1 MKVNQSVEQSIYV
14 LLMLALQKD
23 HTPVKSSILSGI
35 LCVSDS
41 YMKKIL
47 RKMVLAG
54 LITSD
59 AGKDGGFRL
68 ARSVEDI
75 SIFDVY
81 AAVDGGG
88 CGIQLSGMAHRI
100 FVDDQKLANNEADV
114 LSLFQSAGAAY
125 ENELKKMKLSQLLIK
140 ENYQN
145 GWTNWADR
153 LDNKT

>member
-1 MKVNQSVEQSIYV
+1 MKVNQSVEQGIYV

-23 HTPVKSSILSGI
+23 HTPVKSSVLSGI

-59 AGKDGGFRL
+59 AGKEGGFRL
-68 ARSVEDI
+68 ARSVEQI
-75 SIFDVY
+75 SVYDVY
-81 AAVDGGG
+81 AAIDGGG

-100 FVDDQKLANNEADV
+100 FVDDQKLAKNEAEV
-114 LSLFQSAGAAY
+114 VSLFERAGAAY
-125 ENELKKMKLSQLLIK
+125 EAELKQMKLSQLLIK

-153 LDNKT
+153 LADQA

>member
-1 MKVNQSVEQSIYV
+1 MKVNQSVEQGIYV

-23 HTPVKSSILSGI
+23 HIAVKSSVLSGI

-68 ARSVEDI
+68 AKSVEQI
-75 SIFDVY
+75 SVYDVY
-81 AAVDGGG
+81 AAIDGGG

-100 FVDDQKLANNEADV
+100 FVDDQKLERNEAEV
-114 LSLFQSAGAAY
+114 LSLFSRAQTAY
-125 ENELKKMKLSQLLIK
+125 ENELKQMKLSQLLIK
-140 ENYQN
+140 ENYRN
-145 GWTNWADR
+145 GWTNWADH
-153 LDNKT
+153 LGDPS

>member
-1 MKVNQSVEQSIYV
+1 MKINQSVEQSIYV
-14 LLMLALQKD
+14 LLMLALQRE
-23 HTPVKSSILSGI
+23 HSPVKSSVLSGI

-47 RKMVLAG
+47 RKMVIAG

-68 ARSVEDI
+68 ARSVEQI
-75 SIFDVY
+75 SIYDVY

-88 CGIQLSGMAHRI
+88 YGIQLSGMAHRI
-100 FVDDQKLANNEADV
+100 FVDDQKLANNEAAV
-114 LSLFQSAGAAY
+114 LSLFQNAGAAY
-125 ENELKKMKLSQLLIK
+125 ENELKKMTLSQLLIR

-153 LDNKT
+153 LEDKS